1 MNYIIFRSII
11 EATLVN
17 FKCKDCDSM
26 VSEGNINI
34 LGTAGNT
41 INMEIICPNCKTQWI
56 VKAEI
61 GMIGNIKSPEF
72 ISNLKQIS
80 QKQKE
85 ELEASLIKDDDI
97 VNLRKDLNNCSSLN
111 DLFGK

>member
-1 MNYIIFRSII
+1 MNYIILKSII

-17 FKCKDCDSM
+17 FKCKNCESQ
-26 VSEGNINI
+26 VNEGNINI

-41 INMEIICPNCKTQWI
+41 VNMEIICPNCKTQGI

-61 GMIGNIKSPEF
+61 GMIGNVKNPEF
-72 ISNLKQIS
+72 ISNLKNIS

-85 ELEASLIKDDDI
+85 ELETSLIKDDDI
-97 VNLRKDLNNCSSLN
+97 VKLRKDLNDCSSLN
-111 DLFGK
+111 DLFTK

>member
-1 MNYIIFRSII
+1 MNYIILKSII
-11 EATLVN
+11 EATLQN
-17 FKCKDCDSM
+17 FKCKDCESM
-26 VSEGNINI
+26 VNEWNINI

-61 GMIGNIKSPEF
+61 GIIWNVKSPEF
-72 ISNLKQIS
+72 ISNLKTLS
-80 QKQKE
+80 EKQKL

-111 DLFGK
+111 DLFTK